1 MAKLFQLK
9 SSTLYDNAIIL
20 VKVIILGYN
29 KRYNEGIYRGQLLTE
44 EMASHSFQQNYNS
57 SRNQFRIIESEGKEK
72 PFFSQKFVTEMTSAI
87 SIY

>member
-44 EMASHSFQQNYNS
+44 EMTSHSFQQNYNS

-72 PFFSQKFVTEMTSAI
+72 PFFSQKFVTEMTSTF
-87 SIY
+87 SMY